1 MQHITIEIMTQSAE
15 QAEENRRRNVRDLGI
30 LATVLFLCVFVG
42 AYSALTQMQ
51 HAADIA
57 SRV

>member
-30 LATVLFLCVFVG
+30 LATALFIGLFVG
-42 AYSALTQMQ
+42 TCSVLVQMQ

>member
-1 MQHITIEIMTQSAE
+1 MQHITIEIITQSAE
-15 QAEENRRRNVRDLGI
+15 QAEENRRRNTRDLGV
-30 LATVLFLCVFVG
+30 LAAVLLVWVFVG
-42 AYSALTQMQ
+42 ACSALLQMQ